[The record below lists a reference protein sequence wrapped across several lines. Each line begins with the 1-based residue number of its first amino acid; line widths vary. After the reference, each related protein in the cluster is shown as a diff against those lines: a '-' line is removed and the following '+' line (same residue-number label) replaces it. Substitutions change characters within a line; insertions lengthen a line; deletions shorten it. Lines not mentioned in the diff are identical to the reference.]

1 MLLQKGRDISLTDV
15 DISSSTGGSTSNGG
29 ININIRNGDS
39 ADGADVGSENIKL
52 DDVTLTYTGTTPS
65 TGLSISAGLEVP
77 VADNSALSGVVLK
90 DVVVTGYAIDLAL
103 GGQVASDIAFTGV
116 QLNGVGTGLRIS
128 DVESSTT
135 YNLGNTTFAGTLT
148 KYIDNADSQSTVNA
162 TGATFGGQLAGSGL
176 TPAQAFPIT
185 AKIDDIVD
193 FASTHGKVVL
203 KTGNI
208 MSTTLT

>member
-1 MLLQKGRDISLTDV
+1 MLVENTGSLSGLTINGGIFTGNSFGITSESSSGTSSGAAGFEKVSITGTDFVDNTEYALLLQKGRDISLTDV

-116 QLNGVGTGLRIS
+116 QLNGVGT
-128 DVESSTT
+128 V
-135 YNLGNTTFAGTLT
+135 
-148 KYIDNADSQSTVNA
+148 
-162 TGATFGGQLAGSGL
+162 
-176 TPAQAFPIT
+176 
-185 AKIDDIVD
+185 
-193 FASTHGKVVL
+193 
-203 KTGNI
+203 
-208 MSTTLT
+208 